1 VHVSYTVIHGV
12 IMPYSKKQM
21 KIARMAPPRNKIT
34 GADFAMLKQ
43 KKKNGKKK

>member
-1 VHVSYTVIHGV
+1 
-12 IMPYSKKQM
+12 MPYSKKQL